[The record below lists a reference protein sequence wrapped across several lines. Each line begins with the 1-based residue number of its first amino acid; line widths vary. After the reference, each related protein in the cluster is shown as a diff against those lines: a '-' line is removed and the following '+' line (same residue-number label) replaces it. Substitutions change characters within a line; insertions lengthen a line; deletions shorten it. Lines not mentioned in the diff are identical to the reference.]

1 MAKRYIPSYDEFIT
15 ESFRDKFR
23 EFKDAWSE
31 MRKEMDG
38 EPIPEPV
45 TKELWS
51 DGRISVRSTFDKEDM
66 TIVFDICED
75 GEVLMEMYALSW
87 MMHDGASVGIKS
99 GLNNLH
105 YILHFDGTV
114 PMFEA
119 IAKECRTDFMY
130 DDMLSAEN
138 IMETIANFSEDRN
151 GGVVVDYRR

>member
-23 EFKDAWSE
+23 EFKDTWRE

-38 EPIPEPV
+38 EPVPEPV

-66 TIVFDICED
+66 SINFDIYKD
-75 GEVLMEMYALSW
+75 GEELMVMYALSW
-87 MMHDGASVGIKS
+87 MAHDGASVGIRR
-99 GLNNLH
+99 GFDNLH
-105 YILHFDGTV
+105 YILHFDGAV

-119 IAKECRTDFMY
+119 IAEECRTDFMY
-130 DDMLSAEN
+130 DDKLSAEN
-138 IMETIANFSEDRN
+138 IMETIANLSDDT
-151 GGVVVDYRR
+151 GGVIVDYRS